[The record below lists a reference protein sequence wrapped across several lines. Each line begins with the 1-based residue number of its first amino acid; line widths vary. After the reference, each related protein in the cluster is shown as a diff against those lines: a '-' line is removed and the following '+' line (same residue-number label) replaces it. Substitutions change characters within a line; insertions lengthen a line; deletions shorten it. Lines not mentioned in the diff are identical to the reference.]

1 MDIASFISLLP
12 PENVVLP
19 PLDVKLVQVFGSL
32 CVWKP
37 EMLQRYPELGRA
49 ALLFYRSRT
58 SDDLERDAIQSLLD
72 SGKPTSGKSFIT
84 LPSILDYT
92 VSRRPVTLSIS
103 LTYTH
108 LTSLKGDDEASLTVF
123 ITEQG
128 SIVLTAPL
136 VRLVCGHIFSVV
148 LHYSQYH
155 DTQVRSMVRYPD
167 PNRWK

>member
-1 MDIASFISLLP
+1 MDITSFISLLP
-12 PENVVLP
+12 PENVILP
-19 PLDVKLVQVFGSL
+19 SLDDRLIQVFGSL